1 MTDDRSPIFALADR
15 HVTESAALDPIT
27 ATFDGVLGFDDRL
40 TDYSPAG
47 IAARADHLRRTRAEL
62 RALAPLDDNDR
73 VAAAF
78 LDERLG
84 VAIDADEAGEPYRA
98 IANIAGPVVEIR
110 QVFDLQPVDTPAEQE
125 AALARLRGVPDT
137 LAGFRDALEEGLR
150 RDLPAARRQVAE
162 AVEQSET
169 FAGRRGAAPWFTTW
183 IRSWAADADGSP
195 GPEIAAT
202 AAAADSA
209 YGEMAEW
216 LAGTYAPRAT
226 DRDAVG
232 AERYALLARLYL
244 GADLD
249 PAEAYAWG
257 WDEVHRI
264 VDEMARVADEILPG
278 AGVHAV
284 IDHLDADRGAGFAT
298 VDELAV
304 WLQELIDSTIDRI
317 DGTHFDIAPEIRA
330 CTAMIAPEGSAE
342 AMYYTPPTEDFSR
355 PGRTWYPR
363 TDKGWYP
370 TWGEVTVCNHEAV
383 PGHHLQCGQAVLQ
396 KDRLSRFSRLAFVS
410 GHGEGWALYAE
421 RLMDELG
428 LLDPPARLGMLR
440 DALFRALRVVVDIGL
455 HLELRIPDGEAV
467 GAGEVWTPA
476 LAEATFTAATRQ
488 DPAFIRSE
496 VVRYLGLPGQA
507 ISYKLGERLWR
518 ELRDDARAEQGAA
531 FDLKQF
537 HMTALDLGPLG
548 LDLLRDELLGALRT
562 GG

>member
-15 HVTESAALDPIT
+15 HVTGAAALDPVG

-40 TDYSPAG
+40 TDYSPDGEAG
-47 IAARADHLRRTRAEL
+47 RRAQLRQTLEEL
-62 RALAPLDDNDR
+62 RALTPLDEADR

-78 LDERLG
+78 LAERLG
-84 VAIDADEAGEPYRA
+84 VAADAIDAGEPYRA

-110 QVFDLQPVDTPAEQE
+110 QVFDLQPVDTDEEQE
-125 AALARLRGVPDT
+125 AALRRLREVPAA
-137 LAGFRDALEEGLR
+137 LAGFRTTLAEGLR
-150 RDLPAARRQVAE
+150 RGLPAARRQVAE

-169 FAGRRGAAPWFTTW
+169 FAGRRDAPPWFAGW
-183 IRSWAADADGSP
+183 AGSWPGAPAGLAADA
-195 GPEIAAT
+195 AVA
-202 AAAADSA
+202 AAAADAA
-209 YGEMAEW
+209 YGDMADW
-216 LAGTYAPRAT
+216 LAGTYAPGAT

-232 AERYALLARLYL
+232 AERYALLARLSL
-244 GADLD
+244 GAELD
-249 PAEAYAWG
+249 PTEAYAWG

-264 VDEMARVADEILPG
+264 VDEMAGVADEILPG
-278 AGVHAV
+278 EGVHAT
-284 IDHLDADRGAGFAT
+284 IDHLDADRDAGFAT
-298 VDELAV
+298 VDELVV
-304 WLQELIDSTIDRI
+304 WLQELIDTTIDRL

-342 AMYYTPPTEDFSR
+342 AMYYTPPTEDLSR

-383 PGHHLQCGQAVLQ
+383 PGHHLQCAQAVLQ
-396 KDRLSRFSRLAFVS
+396 EERLSRFARLAFVS

-428 LLDPPARLGMLR
+428 LLDAPARLGMLR

-455 HLELRIPDGEAV
+455 HLELRIPHGEAV

-476 LAEATFTAATRQ
+476 LAEATFAAATRQ

-518 ELRDDARAEQGAA
+518 ELRDDAEAEHGST
-531 FDLKQF
+531 FDLKRF
-537 HMTALDLGPLG
+537 HTTALDLGPLG
-548 LDLLRDELLGALRT
+548 LDLLRDELLRALRRS
-562 GG
+562 G

>member
-15 HVTESAALDPIT
+15 HVTEAASLDPIG

-40 TDYSPAG
+40 TDYSPDGEAG
-47 IAARADHLRRTRAEL
+47 RRAHLRQTLDEL
-62 RALAPLDDNDR
+62 RGLTPLDEADR

-78 LDERLG
+78 LAERVG
-84 VAIDADEAGEPYRA
+84 VAADAIDAGEPYRA
-98 IANIAGPVVEIR
+98 IANIAGPVVDVR
-110 QVFDLQPVDTPAEQE
+110 QVFDLQPIDTDEERE
-125 AALARLRGVPDT
+125 AALRRLREVPGT
-137 LAGFRDALEEGLR
+137 LAGFRTTLEEGLR
-150 RDLPAARRQVAE
+150 RGLPAARRQVVE

-169 FAGRRGAAPWFTTW
+169 FAGRRDAAPWFTGWVGSWPGADDTL
-183 IRSWAADADGSP
+183 RSEAAVA
-195 GPEIAAT
+195 
-202 AAAADSA
+202 AAAADAA
-209 YGEMAEW
+209 YGEMADW
-216 LAGTYAPRAT
+216 LTGTYAARST

-232 AERYALLARLYL
+232 AERYALLARVYL
-244 GADLD
+244 GAELD
-249 PAEAYAWG
+249 PTEAYAWG

-264 VDEMARVADEILPG
+264 VDEMARVAEQILPG
-278 AGVHAV
+278 EGVHAT
-284 IDHLDADRGAGFAT
+284 IDHLDADRDAGFAT

-304 WLQELIDSTIDRI
+304 WLQELIDSTIEQV

-383 PGHHLQCGQAVLQ
+383 PGHHLQCAQAVLQ
-396 KDRLSRFSRLAFVS
+396 KERLSRFARLAFVS

-428 LLDPPARLGMLR
+428 LLDAPARLGMLR

-455 HLELRIPDGEAV
+455 HLELRIPAGEAV
-467 GAGEVWTPA
+467 GGGEAWTPA
-476 LAEATFTAATRQ
+476 LAEATFAAATRQ

-496 VVRYLGLPGQA
+496 VIRYLGLPGQA

-518 ELRDDARAEQGAA
+518 ELRDDAEAEQGSA
-531 FDLKQF
+531 FDLKRF

-548 LDLLRDELLGALRT
+548 LDLLRDELLTALRT
-562 GG
+562 AG